1 MSGDTETRPS
11 LLGLCNPLLD
21 ISAYVDKDILD
32 KYKLE
37 PNNVILAGDEHKDLC
52 KELVEKFPVEYTAG
66 GSAQNVMRVAA
77 GILKKQGV
85 HADVKFTGCI
95 GEDEFGSLMSRKAN
109 EDGVTTNYSITS
121 SEPTGTCAVCLTENG
136 KNRSLCAFLGASQ
149 KFTEQ
154 HLVDNWE
161 QLVAKTDIIYITGF
175 LIAVSPRSFHLLGE
189 HIAKCNDEK
198 RRFCL
203 NLSAPYVSAVFGDQ
217 IEQVMKYV
225 DILFGNDDEA
235 VAYAT
240 HKKWDTTKLEDIM
253 TKMALD
259 VKERKQVKRLVVIT
273 RGGEPVV
280 VAQQVDDQNVDIKYF
295 PCKPIPSTD
304 MVDTNGAGDSFVG
317 GFLAQFVQGAP
328 LERCIEIGD
337 YAAREIIKVSGIAVP
352 EFSNFPATGDN

>member
-1 MSGDTETRPS
+1 MSGDIETKPS

-21 ISAYVDKDILD
+21 ISAYVDQETLD

-37 PNNVILAGDEHKDLC
+37 ANNVILASDEQKGLC
-52 KELVEKFPVEYTAG
+52 DELIEKYSPVEYTAG

-85 HADVKFTGCI
+85 AANVKFTGCI
-95 GEDEFGSLMSRKAN
+95 GNDEFGSLMSSKAN
-109 EDGVTTNYSITS
+109 EDGVITNYAIAQ

-154 HLVDNWE
+154 HLIDNWD
-161 QLVAKTDIIYITGF
+161 QLVAKTDIIYMTGF

-189 HIAKCNDEK
+189 HIANSGDDK

-203 NLSAPYVSAVFGDQ
+203 NLSAPYVNAVFGDQ
-217 IEQVMKYV
+217 IEKVMKYV

-235 VAYAT
+235 LAYAS
-240 HKKWDTTKLEDIM
+240 HKKWDTKSIDEISTKI
-253 TKMALD
+253 ALD

-273 RGGEPVV
+273 RGGEPIV
-280 VAQQVDDQNVDIKYF
+280 VAQQVHDQNVEIKHF
-295 PCKPIPSTD
+295 PCKPIPSPD

-317 GFLAQFVQGAP
+317 GFLSQYVQGAP
-328 LERCIEIGD
+328 LERCVEIGD
-337 YAAREIIKVSGIAVP
+337 YAAREIIKVDRKSVV
-352 EFSNFPATGDN
+352 